1 MNKDKISKIIDEIS
15 KNFAELS
22 NNYSIKQIIF
32 GIAEE
37 TLC

>member
-22 NNYSIKQIIF
+22 NNCSIEQIIF
-32 GIAEE
+32 SIAEE